1 MDHTEARIAREN
13 QVLLALSPLE
23 DEGVRREFGGV
34 VVAFQEG
41 AAVLPELVGKSVYV
55 CGGLSR
61 LQGLVPEDARRL
73 GEAKRVMVVEG
84 LSDVERPYDARV
96 PEGWEV
102 VERARLPVSV
112 HGLGVYYRRFF
123 EVGVDYFGR
132 ICAEHR
138 FQSLTESNK
147 PGTAHRTGIY
157 LTQVE
162 QDGEGLG
169 FRLLRCSTNL
179 SGPTE
184 NFRACDRH
192 LVDALNQE
200 AAFVF
205 EGHAPLNHVLAQVY
219 HNTPSTEA
227 KKQSKAKI
235 AAHADKTKDMP
246 REGVMAFCTFYD
258 GLDKLRPLPKDP
270 LDYGYKE
277 TSGLTRLCF
286 RLKAS
291 NGGEGEE
298 GLPQQFSIT
307 LYPNSVFLMPLST
320 NRLYTHEVQPSSL
333 DAAMLPTRLGY
344 VVRCSKAEAVH
355 RGGLTSLKRGEALT
369 PLEPPTEE
377 GMQELRR
384 LYAEENKRRTFIE
397 YGDQFR
403 FSMNQGDYLAPSY
416 RPADEFRV
424 YDLGGHAPSFEE
436 LVGSVRWEDVGKGR
450 RGAVLAL
457 PDEARGVP
465 LVRTTTR
472 YQTPAQRFGAVHA
485 RLARS
490 VQRNASLEVGF
501 NHALIERYERSYA
514 SMGAHSDQA
523 LDLEDGAWI
532 ALVSCYA
539 HPDRA
544 ESLRKLV
551 VEPKE
556 PGGEP
561 FEVVLGHQSVV
572 VFSVKTN
579 GRFRHK
585 IILDAPASAP
595 ENLWVGVTFRTSK
608 TFVRLRGGQAWLSDD
623 TALTLA
629 DEPQQK
635 EFFQLRRR
643 ENQEVGFVYPHLG
656 YTLSESDLRP
666 PPRRPLDG
674 DPPP

>member
-1 MDHTEARIAREN
+1 MVRTEARITRDR
-13 QVLLALSPLE
+13 QVLLALGALE
-23 DEGVRREFGGV
+23 DEELRRTFGGV
-34 VVAFQEG
+34 VLEAREG
-41 AAVLPELVGKSVYV
+41 TPVLPELLDKTVYV
-55 CGGLSR
+55 CGELAR
-61 LQGLVPEDARRL
+61 LQGLAPQDARRL
-73 GEAKRVMVVEG
+73 GEAKRVMLVEG
-84 LSDVERPYDARV
+84 LSDVERPHDPRV
-96 PEGWEV
+96 PPGWEV
-102 VERARLPVSV
+102 VERARLPVSL
-112 HGLGVYYRRFF
+112 HGLGVYYRRFLDPSVNYF
-123 EVGVDYFGR
+123 ER
-132 ICAEHR
+132 ICAEHT

-147 PGTAHRTGIY
+147 PGTAHRTGLY

-162 QDGEGLG
+162 PEGEGLG

-205 EGHAPLNHVLAQVY
+205 EDHAPLNHVLAQVY

-246 REGVMAFCTFYD
+246 REGVMAFCTLYD

-291 NGGEGEE
+291 DAGEAEE
-298 GLPQQFSIT
+298 GLPQQFTIT
-307 LYPNSVFLMPLST
+307 LYPGSVFLMPLST
-320 NRLYTHEVQPSSL
+320 NRLYTHEIQPSSL

-344 VVRCSKAEAVH
+344 VVRCSKAEALH
-355 RGGLTSLKRGEALT
+355 QGGQTFLKRGEALT
-369 PLEPPTEE
+369 PLEPPSEE

-384 LYAEENKRRTFIE
+384 LYAEENKRRSFIE

-416 RPADEFRV
+416 RSSDEFRV
-424 YDLGGHAPSFEE
+424 YDLGGAAPSFGE
-436 LVGSVRWEDVGKGR
+436 LAGSVRWEELGKGR
-450 RGAVLAL
+450 RGAVLAQ

-472 YQTPAQRFGAVHA
+472 YQTPAQPLGAVHA
-485 RLARS
+485 RLARL
-490 VQRNASLEVGF
+490 VERAASLGVGF
-501 NHALIERYERSYA
+501 NHALIERYERGYA

-523 LDLEDGAWI
+523 LDLEDGSWI
-532 ALVSCYA
+532 ALVSCYE
-539 HPDRA
+539 HPDRLQ
-544 ESLRKLV
+544 SMRKLV
-551 VEPKE
+551 VEPKAA
-556 PGGEP
+556 GGEP
-561 FEVVLGHQSVV
+561 FEVVLGHQRVV
-572 VFSVKTN
+572 VFSVGAN

-585 IILDAPASAP
+585 IILDAPPNAP

-608 TFVRLRGGQAWLSDD
+608 TFLRLRGERAHLSDD
-623 TALTLA
+623 TPLTLA
-629 DEPQQK
+629 DEAQQR

-643 ENQEVGFVYPHLG
+643 ENQEIGFVYPRIG
-656 YTLSESDLRP
+656 YTISESDLRP
-666 PPRRPLDG
+666 LQR
-674 DPPP
+674 